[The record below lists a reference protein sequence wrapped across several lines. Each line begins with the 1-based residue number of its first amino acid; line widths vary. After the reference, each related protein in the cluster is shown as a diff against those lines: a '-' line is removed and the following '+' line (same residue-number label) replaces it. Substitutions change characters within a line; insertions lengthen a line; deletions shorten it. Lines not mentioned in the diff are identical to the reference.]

1 MIVSFM
7 TELQESDRS
16 RSDGANKEEWS
27 NILASMLESTWV
39 TTLARLHFNE
49 VSLFL
54 NLQDG
59 SSSSISTLRQKN

>member
-49 VSLFL
+49 VSLF
-54 NLQDG
+54 
-59 SSSSISTLRQKN
+59 